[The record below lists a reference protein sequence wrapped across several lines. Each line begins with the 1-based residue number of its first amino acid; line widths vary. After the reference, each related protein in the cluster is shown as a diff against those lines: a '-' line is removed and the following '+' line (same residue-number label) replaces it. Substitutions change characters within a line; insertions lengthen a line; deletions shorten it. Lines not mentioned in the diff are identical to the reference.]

1 MADWA
6 DYRNE
11 DDEVEQEEG
20 EEPAGIHLLMWLKN
34 LSLQLGLRYLSRLN
48 YFVILFFNVQYF
60 LLTL

>member
-20 EEPAGIHLLMWLKN
+20 EEPAGIHLFLLMWLKT
-34 LSLQLGLRYLSRLN
+34 LS
-48 YFVILFFNVQYF
+48 
-60 LLTL
+60 